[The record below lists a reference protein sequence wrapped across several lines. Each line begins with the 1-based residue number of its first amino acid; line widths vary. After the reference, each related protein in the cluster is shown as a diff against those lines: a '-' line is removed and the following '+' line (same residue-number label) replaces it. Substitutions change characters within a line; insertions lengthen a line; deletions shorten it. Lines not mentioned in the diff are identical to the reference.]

1 MDGVMNNWCRI
12 FATDKNYEAA
22 IIKGKLEENN
32 IPVMI
37 FNKQD
42 SSYIFLGEIEIHV
55 PIRYREKAIRILD
68 ESNFE

>member
-1 MDGVMNNWCRI
+1 MDNWCRI
-12 FATDKNYEAA
+12 FSTDKNYVAA

-32 IPVMI
+32 IPAMI

-55 PIRYREKAIRILD
+55 PAQFREMALRILE
-68 ESNFE
+68 ESNTDQ